1 MATSVSRDIEALL
14 LSMLL
19 NQAVIFT
26 LITRSIVSVDR
37 VKRGS
42 PQPETQGN
50 QRINTVSNVPID
62 NGQVV
67 QNLTILSWG
76 KNEIMSNRMDY
87 EGDFGCWAG
96 CLIHIDY

>member
-50 QRINTVSNVPID
+50 QRINSVKRANRQRTSGTKFND
-62 NGQVV
+62 F
-67 QNLTILSWG
+67 
-76 KNEIMSNRMDY
+76 IM
-87 EGDFGCWAG
+87 G
-96 CLIHIDY
+96 